1 MIPMRTL
8 PTTLLALT
16 LLATSAA
23 FAADKPKKEG
33 AFGKGGGAMLTKEQL
48 RSCMSQKTKV
58 AQQDDELT
66 KEQGSIG
73 AMKDEIARNGDA
85 LKAKLEALDRTNVEA
100 VTAYNDEAQARDK
113 QIDDYQARVTAFN
126 TRVDA
131 AKTER
136 DAFSKACENRRFF
149 EEDEIAIKKGK

>member
-1 MIPMRTL
+1 MNQKAK
-8 PTTLLALT
+8 LAQQEEDLT
-16 LLATSAA
+16 REQAALATT
-23 FAADKPKKEG
+23 
-33 AFGKGGGAMLTKEQL
+33 KGEIG
-48 RSCMSQKTKV
+48 RS
-58 AQQDDELT
+58 
-66 KEQGSIG
+66 
-73 AMKDEIARNGDA
+73 GDA
-85 LKAKLEALDRTNVEA
+85 LKAGLETLDRTNAEA
-100 VTAYNDEAQARDK
+100 VAAYNDQAQARDK